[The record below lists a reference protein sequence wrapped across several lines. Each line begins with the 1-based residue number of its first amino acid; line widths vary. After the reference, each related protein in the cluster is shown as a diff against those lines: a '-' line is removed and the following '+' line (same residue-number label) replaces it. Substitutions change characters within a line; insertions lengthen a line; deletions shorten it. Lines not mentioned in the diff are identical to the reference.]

1 MLRPEPPRI
10 GSQPSN
16 SNSGEPAPPEL
27 VVSGTGNIDLQ
38 QALNRIEEI
47 VLDSPRIPFSR
58 RTLIDEELLLDQ
70 LDMVRLNLPTAFRD
84 AKQVVQRREELLLE
98 AEQIAE
104 EIVVAAEQRAAQIID
119 EMGIIR
125 QAEQEAQRL
134 RQQVNQECE
143 ALQAQTLAEIDQV
156 RQQAKQEWEQMRQQA
171 FSEAQGIQQDADA
184 YADHVLQQMERQ
196 FTDMLRVVRN
206 GRQQLHP
213 PAANAANSDRPGN
226 RSGRSREA
234 HGSKRIQP

>member
-1 MLRPEPPRI
+1 MLRPEPSRI
-10 GSQPSN
+10 NPQASNANLNEQP
-16 SNSGEPAPPEL
+16 APEL
-27 VVSGTGNIDLQ
+27 VVPGAGNIDLQ

-70 LDMVRLNLPTAFRD
+70 LDMVRLNLPTAFRE

-104 EIVVAAEQRAAQIID
+104 EIVVAAEQRAAQILD
-119 EMGIIR
+119 ELGIMR

-134 RQQVNQECE
+134 RHQVNQECD
-143 ALQAQTLAEIDQV
+143 ALQSQTLAEIEQL

-171 FSEAQGIQQDADA
+171 LAEAQEIQQEADA

-196 FTDMLRVVRN
+196 FSDMLRVVRN
-206 GRQQLHP
+206 GRQQLQP
-213 PAANAANSDRPGN
+213 PTANNDRTST
-226 RSGRSREA
+226 RVGRSREA
-234 HGSKRIQP
+234 HNPKRSPQP